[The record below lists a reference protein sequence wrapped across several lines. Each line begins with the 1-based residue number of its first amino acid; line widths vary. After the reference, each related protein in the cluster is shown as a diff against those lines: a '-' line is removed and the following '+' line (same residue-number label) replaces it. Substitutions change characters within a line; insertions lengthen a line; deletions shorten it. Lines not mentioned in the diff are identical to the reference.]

1 MKQSAIKWPSFNR
14 YKTAMLKHNHSTL
27 WNGRADQKM
36 DPWNNKTAKMES
48 LRDISQQ
55 ISAVNYVCYNT
66 QSEVPDGFIH
76 ANAMIDNKI

>member
-1 MKQSAIKWPSFNR
+1 
-14 YKTAMLKHNHSTL
+14 
-27 WNGRADQKM
+27 
-36 DPWNNKTAKMES
+36 MES